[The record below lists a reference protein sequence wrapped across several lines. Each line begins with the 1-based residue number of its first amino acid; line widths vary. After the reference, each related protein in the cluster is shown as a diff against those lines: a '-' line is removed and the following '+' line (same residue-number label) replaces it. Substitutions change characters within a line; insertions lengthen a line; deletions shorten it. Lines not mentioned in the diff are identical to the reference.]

1 MRHLPVL
8 PPGPAQA
15 PHFDLDVLE
24 VETPCA
30 VPWDSMQGDNRVRY
44 CGHCRQNVYN
54 IEALPRAEAVRL
66 VGARQ
71 GTPCIRFYRRRDGTV
86 VTADCWARLR
96 AARRRGLLA
105 FAAVLVVVGVA
116 QLFAMVAGLAGLKAI
131 MFPREACSAGRPLPT
146 GDAAWAKVLMG
157 GAPAPV
163 APESEPKRTH
173 RMGKRL
179 PTPADSQT
187 IVLGLMRVK

>member
-8 PPGPAQA
+8 RPR
-15 PHFDLDVLE
+15 PHFDLDALE

-44 CGHCRQNVYN
+44 CGHCRQKVYN

-86 VTADCWARLR
+86 VTADCWTRLR

-105 FAAVLVVVGVA
+105 FAAVLVGVGAA
-116 QLFAMVAGLAGLKAI
+116 QLYAMVTGLAGLEGI
-131 MFPREACSAGRPLPT
+131 VFPRQACSADSPLPT
-146 GDAAWAKVLMG
+146 GDAPWAKVLMG
-157 GAPAPV
+157 GAPASV
-163 APESEPKRTH
+163 APEPEPKRTH
-173 RMGKRL
+173 LMGKRIVK
-179 PTPADSQT
+179 PVPDQT
-187 IVLGLMRVK
+187 IFMGRPGI